1 MDIYINWFELI
12 WIVKVEDNGIVIVY
26 GLEDKIY
33 YLVIVV

>member
-26 GLEDKIY
+26 GLDDKIY

>member
-1 MDIYINWFELI
+1 MDIYINWSELI

-26 GLEDKIY
+26 GLDDKIY